1 MKVFKTI
8 VQFALLLLVGFMLFH
23 VLVDVKKFEEPDRSK
38 WTNDKGFIAISYF
51 GVSRTGT
58 PKLIAKK
65 QLNQQLKA
73 LKDQGYVAISQ
84 QDILDYYDKGKKLPD
99 KALYLS
105 FEDGRNDSSLFAQPL
120 LEKYNFKAT
129 FLSYANKMGNSD
141 RKFLQPGDMKKMMK
155 NGYWELGSNGY
166 RLSYINIVGS
176 DGQFIGMKD
185 ENELRNKMDI
195 DYYNH
200 YLMDFV
206 RDDNMIPVETRA
218 EMEARITKDYELMNE
233 IYTDK
238 LGFVPNVYMIMHAN
252 AMNEGMN
259 RLVSDVNSTN
269 IQRIFKMHYNREG
282 NAFNSRSDSKL
293 DLTRIQP
300 QPYWYTNHLLM
311 KLRKDTAQEMK
322 FVVGDESRSKDW
334 TVVHGAAQFIDNRIA
349 LTSEPSGKGLLL
361 LKNSEKYED
370 IKLSASVNGNVVGK
384 QTLYARYDRQKDS
397 YVRVT
402 VENNRLVVEQKLP
415 FKAPEKLYDDKL
427 DEVQWNETEL
437 ALNKATVYSKEQTS
451 VIDLTEEEQ
460 YPVNIKDKRK
470 VTLSLVGNKLNVTVD
485 KQMLLVDR
493 AIDETIR
500 AYFRRHSIGV
510 SRTERERRYIRRRV
524 RRYRSVGSLEERRA
538 TIDFV
543 QQRICRSPEACQR
556 YEAGVRYDN
565 RLDDRHVLIQTSR
578 SAAHY
583 VQPTAI
589 T

>member
-1 MKVFKTI
+1 MKKSKNYALDYRKKNRMKVFKTI

-65 QLNQQLKA
+65 QLDQQLKA

-185 ENELRNKMDI
+185 ENELRNKMEI

-200 YLMDFV
+200 FLMDFV
-206 RDDNMIPVETRA
+206 RDGNMIPVETRA
-218 EMEARITKDYELMNE
+218 EMESRITKDYELMNE

-259 RLVSDVNSTN
+259 RLVSDANSTN

-282 NAFNSRSDSKL
+282 NAFNSRSDSKF

-322 FVVGDESRSKDW
+322 FVVGDENRSKDW
-334 TVVHGAAQFIDNRIA
+334 TVVHGAAQFIDDRIA

-361 LKNSEKYED
+361 LKNSEKYDD
-370 IKLSASVNGNVVGK
+370 IQLSANVNGNVVGR

-402 VENNRLVVEQKLP
+402 IENNRLVVEQKLP

-427 DEVQWNETEL
+427 NDVQWNETEL

-470 VTLSLVGNKLNVTVD
+470 VTLSLVGNKLNVTVG

-493 AIDETIR
+493 AIDETIQ
-500 AYFRRHSIGV
+500 AGSVAIQSEYHEQNEKDDIYDGV
-510 SRTERERRYIRRRV
+510 FDDIKVSALSKNGELQTTLY
-524 RRYRSVGSLEERRA
+524 SNG
-538 TIDFV
+538 F
-543 QQRICRSPEACQR
+543 
-556 YEAGVRYDN
+556 AGVRKLASEMKRAFDSTI
-565 RLDDRHVLIQTSR
+565 DWMIDTF
-578 SAAHY
+578 
-583 VQPTAI
+583 
-589 T
+589 